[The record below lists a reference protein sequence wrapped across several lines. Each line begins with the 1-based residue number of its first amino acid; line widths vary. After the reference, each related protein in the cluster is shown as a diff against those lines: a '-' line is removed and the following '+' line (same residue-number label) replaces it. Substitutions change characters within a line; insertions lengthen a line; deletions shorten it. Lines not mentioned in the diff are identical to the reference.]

1 VGCVGFS
8 SRSSRAY
15 LWFFAVKRS
24 CVYRRRAFNRKARQG
39 FAKVAKKAPCDV
51 ASSSEC
57 LWRVV
62 LLCDLRALIFAF
74 FAVKGFCLS
83 TDEELLTAKVAKD
96 RKARGE
102 NPLGSHFG
110 YDQVLSCTSI

>member
-1 VGCVGFS
+1 MEKI
-8 SRSSRAY
+8 
-15 LWFFAVKRS
+15 L
-24 CVYRRRAFNRKARQG
+24 
-39 FAKVAKKAPCDV
+39 CDV
-51 ASSSEC
+51 ASSSEY
-57 LWRVV
+57 LWSVV
-62 LLCDLRALIFAF
+62 FLRDLRALIFAF

>member
-1 VGCVGFS
+1 MGCVGFS
-8 SRSSRAY
+8 WRSSRAY

-83 TDEELLTAKVAKD
+83 TDEELLTAELAKV
-96 RKARGE
+96 RKGRE
-102 NPLGSHFG
+102 ESSL
-110 YDQVLSCTSI
+110 

>member
-1 VGCVGFS
+1 V
-8 SRSSRAY
+8 
-15 LWFFAVKRS
+15 
-24 CVYRRRAFNRKARQG
+24 
-39 FAKVAKKAPCDV
+39 KKAPCDV

-102 NPLGSHFG
+102 NPLGPISAMIKSSHAPQSDG
-110 YDQVLSCTSI
+110 SSR